1 MLRDEHGYVW
11 KVQCH
16 LNVDSKGLKRKEMT
30 LRAHNVILG
39 AGSLG
44 STQILLK
51 SKNTGLEISN
61 TIGSR
66 FTGNGDALGFC
77 YDSSMEMNAMGC
89 TTGKYDHFNGTSPGP
104 CITTVIDLRNSKR
117 NSGNNQEKSDTE
129 KNCSTKCNAK
139 RETATN
145 DHVDSPF
152 KGDIIIEDGTPP
164 GSLAKLLKVALFL
177 DSKKNC
183 KHDFPEPEEFEKI
196 LQVRARYLSKML
208 LESHHDIYLFP
219 QNLHA
224 FGCRS
229 SMRKTM
235 LAIIFI

>member
-11 KVQCH
+11 KVKCH

-51 SKNTGLEISN
+51 SKTDGLEISN

-66 FTGNGDALGFC
+66 FTGNGDPLGFC
-77 YDSSMEMNAMGC
+77 YDSSMEMNAIGC
-89 TTGKYDHFNGTSPGP
+89 TTGKYDQVKSTSPGP

-117 NSGNNQEKSDTE
+117 NLGNSQEKSGTE
-129 KNCSTKCNAK
+129 KNCSVKCNAK

-152 KGDIIIEDGTPP
+152 KDDIIIEDGTPP
-164 GSLAKLLKVALFL
+164 GSLSKLLKVALFL

-183 KHDFPEPEEFEKI
+183 KHDFHKPEVFEKI
-196 LQVRARYLSKML
+196 FQVRASCLTPHFRHL
-208 LESHHDIYLFP
+208 
-219 QNLHA
+219 
-224 FGCRS
+224 
-229 SMRKTM
+229 
-235 LAIIFI
+235 